1 MVSVFWKLKDNTKN
15 VGRKNRSISV
25 EIIDLRKNRTKIIKL
40 KMSPNKIKN
49 LIEAFNS
56 RLATDEKK

>member
-56 RLATDEKK
+56 RLAADEKK

>member
-1 MVSVFWKLKDNTKN
+1 MVSVFWKLKYNTKN